1 MGPTP
6 RGNPVVPT
14 PDQLLNDDLFRLAIE
29 SSPNGVAIVAPAGS
43 IVMANA
49 RLESEFGYEHD
60 ELIGHHIEVLV
71 PESLRSVH
79 ALARSDYLTQA
90 ETRRIGVLEVFGRRK
105 DGSQIPVQ
113 VGLSAILTSSGVY
126 TLASV
131 VNVSERIR
139 VDDEHRHA
147 LEELVAFERLVG
159 DIAGQVREPR
169 SGRCR

>member
-14 PDQLLNDDLFRLAIE
+14 ADQLLSDDLFRLAIE
-29 SSPNGVAIVAPAGS
+29 SLPNGVAIVASAGT

-60 ELIGHHIEVLV
+60 ELIGQHIEVLV

-90 ETRRIGVLEVFGRRK
+90 ETRRMGVLEVFGQKVLR
-105 DGSQIPVQ
+105 QP
-113 VGLSAILTSSGVY
+113 
-126 TLASV
+126 
-131 VNVSERIR
+131 
-139 VDDEHRHA
+139 
-147 LEELVAFERLVG
+147 
-159 DIAGQVREPR
+159 
-169 SGRCR
+169 